1 MEISR
6 VHPSPSVKCLHDPSN
21 LFVKPCL
28 RLLVFEEN
36 QLVEVFARFMD
47 NSYSAILVDH
57 TLHLR
62 QREIPAQTQLLRPKR
77 KDTISR
83 Q

>member
-1 MEISR
+1 
-6 VHPSPSVKCLHDPSN
+6 
-21 LFVKPCL
+21 L
-28 RLLVFEEN
+28 RLLVIDEN
-36 QLVEVFARFMD
+36 QLVEIFARFMD
-47 NSYSAILVDH
+47 ESYTVIFVDY

-62 QREIPAQTQLLRPKR
+62 QREIPAQAQLLRPKR